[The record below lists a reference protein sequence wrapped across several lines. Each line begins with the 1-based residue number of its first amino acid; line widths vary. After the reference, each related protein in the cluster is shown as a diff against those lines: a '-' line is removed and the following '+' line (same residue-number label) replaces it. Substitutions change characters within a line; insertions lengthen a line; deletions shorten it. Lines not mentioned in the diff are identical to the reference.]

1 VKDKLQALWQQLQGR
16 LSRGVALAPA
26 LAAVGRRWRSLR
38 SRLPR
43 RAWRLPGGLR
53 TWITLMSVG
62 FVMAALVNHGRQLRQ
77 YQLDLQGWL
86 WLLVGLGCSLL
97 SLVVSGLAWVVIL
110 RWLGLRPRSTPVVSL
125 YIATNLSK
133 FVPGGIW
140 HLASRVQALRQPS
153 AALGAPV
160 GTATALLAVLI
171 EPLLAATAALALVS
185 LGGWQDGLG
194 ALALLPLL
202 LLVPRW
208 LNPLLRRLERNKASQ
223 LGLANSGSDPLGAP
237 NLEPERDLD
246 RLDQPLTSATA
257 AAEEAALS
265 AGQVKAYPWVPLL
278 AQMAFVLLRFAGF
291 ACCVWAFDLQASL
304 PWTIWL
310 SGFALAW
317 TLGLVVPG
325 APGGVG
331 VFETALLLR
340 LSQSL
345 AEPAVLAV
353 ALSYRLMVTAAD
365 LLAAALVGIDEKI
378 SGPDAGSPLSAGPL
392 EPPAPPTIESP
403 SA

>member
-1 VKDKLQALWQQLQGR
+1 MR
-16 LSRGVALAPA
+16 
-26 LAAVGRRWRSLR
+26 
-38 SRLPR
+38 
-43 RAWRLPGGLR
+43 
-53 TWITLMSVG
+53 
-62 FVMAALVNHGRQLRQ
+62 
-77 YQLDLQGWL
+77 
-86 WLLVGLGCSLL
+86 
-97 SLVVSGLAWVVIL
+97 
-110 RWLGLRPRSTPVVSL
+110 
-125 YIATNLSK
+125 
-133 FVPGGIW
+133 
-140 HLASRVQALRQPS
+140 
-153 AALGAPV
+153 
-160 GTATALLAVLI
+160 
-171 EPLLAATAALALVS
+171 ATAALALVS

-325 APGGVG
+325 A
-331 VFETALLLR
+331 
-340 LSQSL
+340 QL
-345 AEPAVLAV
+345 A
-353 ALSYRLMVTAAD
+353 
-365 LLAAALVGIDEKI
+365 
-378 SGPDAGSPLSAGPL
+378 SAGRRSRRL
-392 EPPAPPTIESP
+392 GRKGS
-403 SA
+403 